1 MSIKHATQTTSL
13 ERKLATET
21 TSLKRKIENSQSTC
35 EAKTRT
41 LHTLANV
48 IATRTTVLE
57 NKQR

>member
-1 MSIKHATQTTSL
+1 MRIKHATQTTSL

-41 LHTLANV
+41 LD
-48 IATRTTVLE
+48 TRTTALE
-57 NKQR
+57 KNPR